1 MTIGPRDF
9 IGPVG
14 IAAAVIFAILLAR
27 SCNRANS
34 LESRL
39 NREREQSALAD
50 AGVPA
55 LPTGD
60 RKAVEKALEEEKKKS
75 ALLAAT
81 LLEAE
86 AKIKA
91 ATGKP
96 PKVVEVIRYST
107 KPGPTMGPPV
117 PDPRGTG
124 PVAGGSPTTLPCL
137 VPVGGT
143 MRIDFSG
150 VRLETRA
157 GNVIVTGVASCVRL
171 APPPQTTIYE
181 GAIDPGSV
189 KGVKLEKSGEKGLAS
204 SRRWIA
210 GVVGSSDGAKWG
222 VGPSLGYAG
231 NRFVFTLGGT
241 FGGDS
246 RVVGAAHVR
255 W

>member
-1 MTIGPRDF
+1 VTIGPRDL
-9 IGPVG
+9 IGPAG

-27 SCNRANS
+27 SCNRASS
-34 LESRL
+34 LEGEIR
-39 NREREQSALAD
+39 REREQSALVD

-55 LPTGD
+55 IDTGG
-60 RKAVEKALEEEKKKS
+60 EKEIKRVLEEEKKKS

-96 PKVVEVIRYST
+96 PKIVEVIKWRT
-107 KPGPTMGPPV
+107 LPGP
-117 PDPRGTG
+117 
-124 PVAGGSPTTLPCL
+124 AGGALPSTPSTPTTLPCL
-137 VPVGGT
+137 VPVGAT
-143 MRIDFSG
+143 LQIDFSG
-150 VRLETRA
+150 ARLETIA
-157 GNVIVTGVASCVRL
+157 GNVVMTGVAACVRL
-171 APPPQTTIYE
+171 TPPPQTTIYE
-181 GAIDPGSV
+181 APIDPESV
-189 KGVKLEKSGEKGLAS
+189 KGVKLEAPKGLAP

>member
-1 MTIGPRDF
+1 MTIGPRDL
-9 IGPVG
+9 IGPAG

-34 LESRL
+34 LEGEIR
-39 NREREQSALAD
+39 RERERGSLVD

-55 LPTGD
+55 IDTGG
-60 RKAVEKALEEEKKKS
+60 EKEIKRALEEEKKKS

-96 PKVVEVIRYST
+96 PKIVEVIRYSA
-107 KPGPTMGPPV
+107 KPGPAVGAPV
-117 PDPRGTG
+117 PG

-137 VPVGGT
+137 VPVDAT

-150 VRLETRA
+150 ARLETIA
-157 GNVIVTGVASCVRL
+157 GNVVVTGVAACVRV
-171 APPPQTTIYE
+171 APPPEARIYE
-181 GAIDPGSV
+181 GAIDSSTV
-189 KGVKLEKSGEKGLAS
+189 KGLRLAESGEKGLAP

-210 GVVGSSDGAKWG
+210 GVVGSSDGAKWSA
-222 VGPSLGYAG
+222 GPSLGYAG

>member
-1 MTIGPRDF
+1 
-9 IGPVG
+9 
-14 IAAAVIFAILLAR
+14 VIFAILLAR
-27 SCNRANS
+27 SCNRAGS
-34 LESRL
+34 LEGELR
-39 NREREQSALAD
+39 RERERGELAD

-55 LPTGD
+55 I
-60 RKAVEKALEEEKKKS
+60 AVGEEKEIEKALEEEKKKS
-75 ALLAAT
+75 ALLAST

-96 PKVVEVIRYST
+96 PKVVEVIKWRT
-107 KPGPTMGPPV
+107 APGP
-117 PDPRGTG
+117 
-124 PVAGGSPTTLPCL
+124 AGGTPPATPPDSSVPCL
-137 VPVGGT
+137 VPVGAT
-143 MRIDFSG
+143 LQIDFSG
-150 VRLETRA
+150 ARLETRA
-157 GNVIVTGVASCVRL
+157 GNVIVAGVASCLRL
-171 APPPQTTIYE
+171 TPPPQTKIYE
-181 GAIDPGSV
+181 GAIAPESV
-189 KGVKLEKSGEKGLAS
+189 KGVKLEAPKGLAP

>member
-1 MTIGPRDF
+1 MTIGPRDL

-27 SCNRANS
+27 SCNRADS
-34 LESRL
+34 LAGEIR
-39 NREREQSALAD
+39 RERERSALAD

-55 LPTGD
+55 I
-60 RKAVEKALEEEKKKS
+60 AVGGEKEIKRALEEEKKRSEAFAKE
-75 ALLAAT
+75 
-81 LLEAE
+81 LEAAKE
-86 AKIKA
+86 KIKA

-107 KPGPTMGPPV
+107 KPGPTMDPPV
-117 PDPRGTG
+117 PDPRGGG
-124 PVAGGSPTTLPCL
+124 PVADGSPTTLPCL
-137 VPVGGT
+137 VPTGSTLRV
-143 MRIDFSG
+143 DFSG
-150 VRLETRA
+150 ARLETIA
-157 GNVIVTGVASCVRL
+157 GNVVVTGVAACVRL
-171 APPPQTTIYE
+171 TPPPEAKIYE

-189 KGVKLEKSGEKGLAS
+189 AGMKLEESGEGKLAS
-204 SRRWIA
+204 PRRWIA

>member
-1 MTIGPRDF
+1 MTIGPRDL
-9 IGPVG
+9 IGPAG

-27 SCNRANS
+27 SCNRADS
-34 LESRL
+34 LEGEL
-39 NREREQSALAD
+39 QRERERESLAD
-50 AGVPA
+50 ACVPA
-55 LPTGD
+55 I
-60 RKAVEKALEEEKKKS
+60 AVGGEKEIKQALEEEKKKS

-96 PKVVEVIRYST
+96 PKIVEVIRYST
-107 KPGPTMGPPV
+107 KPGPAVGAPV
-117 PDPRGTG
+117 SG

-137 VPVGGT
+137 VPVDAT

-150 VRLETRA
+150 ARLETRA
-157 GNVIVTGVASCVRL
+157 GNVVVTGVAACVRVT
-171 APPPQTTIYE
+171 PPPEVRIYE
-181 GAIDPGSV
+181 GAIDPSAV
-189 KGVKLEKSGEKGLAS
+189 KGLRLAESGEKGLAP

-210 GVVGSSDGAKWG
+210 GIVGSSDGAKWG

>member
-1 MTIGPRDF
+1 VTIGPRDF
-9 IGPVG
+9 IGPAG

-27 SCNRANS
+27 SCNRADS
-34 LESRL
+34 LEGEIR
-39 NREREQSALAD
+39 RERERGSLAD

-55 LPTGD
+55 LPAGD

-96 PKVVEVIRYST
+96 PKIVEVIRYST
-107 KPGPTMGPPV
+107 KPGPAVGAPV
-117 PDPRGTG
+117 SG

-150 VRLETRA
+150 ARLETRA
-157 GNVIVTGVASCVRL
+157 GNVVVTGVAACVRIT
-171 APPPQTTIYE
+171 PPPEARIYE
-181 GAIDPGSV
+181 GAIDPSSIAGM
-189 KGVKLEKSGEKGLAS
+189 KLEKSGEGKLAS

-210 GVVGSSDGAKWG
+210 GVVGSSDGAKWS

>member
-1 MTIGPRDF
+1 VTIGPRDL
-9 IGPVG
+9 IGPAG

-27 SCNRANS
+27 SCNRADS
-34 LESRL
+34 LEGEIR
-39 NREREQSALAD
+39 RERERGSLAD

-55 LPTGD
+55 IDIGGEKD
-60 RKAVEKALEEEKKKS
+60 IEKALEEEKKKS

-107 KPGPTMGPPV
+107 KPGPAVGAPV
-117 PDPRGTG
+117 SG

-137 VPVGGT
+137 VPVGST
-143 MRIDFSG
+143 LQIDFSG
-150 VRLETRA
+150 ARLETRA
-157 GNVIVTGVASCVRL
+157 GNVVVTGVAACVRITPL
-171 APPPQTTIYE
+171 PEARIYE
-181 GAIDPGSV
+181 GAIDPSSV
-189 KGVKLEKSGEKGLAS
+189 KGMKLEKSGEKGLAP

-241 FGGDS
+241 FGEDS

>member
-1 MTIGPRDF
+1 VTIGPRDF
-9 IGPVG
+9 IGPAG

-27 SCNRANS
+27 SCNRADS
-34 LESRL
+34 LEGEIR
-39 NREREQSALAD
+39 REREQSALAD

-55 LPTGD
+55 I
-60 RKAVEKALEEEKKKS
+60 AVGEEKEIKRALEEEKKRSEAFAKE
-75 ALLAAT
+75 
-81 LLEAE
+81 LEAAKE
-86 AKIKA
+86 KIKA

-107 KPGPTMGPPV
+107 KPGPAVGAPV
-117 PDPRGTG
+117 AG

-137 VPVGGT
+137 VPVGAT

-150 VRLETRA
+150 ARLETIA

-171 APPPQTTIYE
+171 TPPPEAKVYE
-181 GAIDPGSV
+181 GEIDGSTV
-189 KGVKLEKSGEKGLAS
+189 KGLRLAESGEKGLAP